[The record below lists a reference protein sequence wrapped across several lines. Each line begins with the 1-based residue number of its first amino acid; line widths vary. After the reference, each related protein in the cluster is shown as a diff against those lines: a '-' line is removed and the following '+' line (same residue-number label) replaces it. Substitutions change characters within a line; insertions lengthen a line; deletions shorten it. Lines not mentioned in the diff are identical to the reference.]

1 MRSYRVL
8 IFLAL
13 TFLALPLTVHAQE
26 ATSPPY
32 IRAAH
37 TFLLA
42 WGHQRW
48 DELRDVA
55 AGQVSVKLGTKVF
68 TLEPAT
74 QTAEVRLVFPFRGL
88 STVRANG
95 KVTGVTLEEIGLKVE
110 DSETR
115 GPADISLIEDNGAFR
130 VIGVSVGETR

>member
-1 MRSYRVL
+1 MRSYSVL
-8 IFLAL
+8 IFLAF
-13 TFLALPLTVHAQE
+13 TFLASPLTVHAQE

-32 IRAAH
+32 IRTAH

-42 WGHQRW
+42 WGQQRW

-55 AGQVSVKLGTKVF
+55 AGQVSVKLGTRVF

-74 QTAEVRLVFPFRGL
+74 HAAEVRLVFPFRGL

-110 DSETR
+110 DIETR
-115 GPADISLIEDNGAFR
+115 GPADISLIEDNGEFR
-130 VIGVSVGETR
+130 VIGVSVGATR

>member
-8 IFLAL
+8 ISFAL
-13 TFLALPLTVHAQE
+13 TFLASPLTVHAQE

-37 TFLLA
+37 TFLMA

-48 DELRDVA
+48 DALRDVA
-55 AGQVSVKLGTKVF
+55 AGQVTVKLGTKVF
-68 TLEPAT
+68 TLEPAK
-74 QTAEVRLVFPFRGL
+74 QASEVRLVLPFRGL

-95 KVTGVTLEEIGLKVE
+95 KVTGVTVEEIGLWVAG
-110 DSETR
+110 SETR
-115 GPADISLIEDNGAFR
+115 GPGDISLTEDNGEFR
-130 VIGVSVGETR
+130 VTGVSVGATR